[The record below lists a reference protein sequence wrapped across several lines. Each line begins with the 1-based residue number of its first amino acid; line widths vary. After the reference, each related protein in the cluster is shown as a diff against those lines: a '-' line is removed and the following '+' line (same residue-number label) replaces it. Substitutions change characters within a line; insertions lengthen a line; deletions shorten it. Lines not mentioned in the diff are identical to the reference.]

1 MENKALAFD
10 YLKNLMLVNEDAD
23 KLASEDP
30 NLSQEDKET
39 LIPLMTLIK
48 EVSAKARETDYLK
61 SENGKKLNEEQV
73 KAQIRGFELNT
84 RNMENTYD
92 TIMSI
97 KSSLQLVVKD
107 ATRAYNY
114 IMAMYITAFIL
125 GIGLIATSI
134 YFAAQDK
141 TILAIAF
148 GSVGLLD
155 LVTTFFF
162 KPPLEIQN
170 SRSNLSQL
178 MIIITNWFAELMNT
192 NTYIG
197 QRGADI
203 TWQEMKDIS
212 DSLNESTKKMVSLIE
227 EYSEVRK

>member
-23 KLASEDP
+23 KLALEDT
-30 NLSQEDKET
+30 NLSKEDKET

-61 SENGKKLNEEQV
+61 SESGKKLSEEQV

-97 KSSLQLVVKD
+97 KSSLQMVVKD

-148 GSVGLLD
+148 GSVGFLD

-178 MIIITNWFAELMNT
+178 MIIITNWFAELMNM
-192 NTYIG
+192 NSYMG
-197 QRGADI
+197 QRGAEI

-212 DSLNESTKKMVSLIE
+212 DALNESTKKMVTLIE

>member
-10 YLKNLMLVNEDAD
+10 YLKNLMLVNEEAD

-39 LIPLMTLIK
+39 LLPLMTLIK

-97 KSSLQLVVKD
+97 KSSLQMVVKD

-125 GIGLIATSI
+125 GIGLIVTSI
-134 YFAAQDK
+134 YFAAHDK

-148 GSVGLLD
+148 GSVGFLD

>member
-10 YLKNLMLVNEDAD
+10 YLKNLILVNPDAD
-23 KLASEDP
+23 TLASEDA
-30 NLSQEDKET
+30 NLSQSDKET
-39 LIPLMTLIK
+39 LIPLMTLLK
-48 EVSAKARETDYLK
+48 EAFNKARETDYLK
-61 SENGKKLNEEQV
+61 SESGKKLSEEQV

-97 KSSLQLVVKD
+97 KSSLQMVVKD

-148 GSVGLLD
+148 GSVGFLD

-178 MIIITNWFAELMNT
+178 MIIITNWFAELMNM
-192 NTYIG
+192 NSYMG
-197 QRGADI
+197 QRGAEI

-212 DSLNESTKKMVSLIE
+212 DALNESTKKMVTLIE